1 MNLLDQT
8 NATDENYSLDPINC
22 ISKAL
27 VELHLKSVIDF
38 SEYEYIKLEEN
49 ETQWNEI
56 ILKIL
61 LCTISII
68 FALFGNIITI
78 YNMVIK
84 PNINKKSSVRYHYY
98 LPNNELIKM
107 ETNSNEGR
115 PSDNITRKRLN
126 TKEKNNDLNGKETKV
141 ILAKI
146 SKPARKKS
154 VNYFIL
160 NICFCDLIIVVF
172 CSWIHLVNSVS
183 ENWMMGAFFCRFNTF
198 VQGKT
203 IYIYFK

>member
-8 NATDENYSLDPINC
+8 NATDENHSLDPINC

-126 TKEKNNDLNGKETKV
+126 TKEKFCILLTPKKIMNLDIKSKKV
-141 ILAKI
+141 ILKKLG
-146 SKPARKKS
+146 SRKK
-154 VNYFIL
+154 I
-160 NICFCDLIIVVF
+160 DIIF
-172 CSWIHLVNSVS
+172 L
-183 ENWMMGAFFCRFNTF
+183 
-198 VQGKT
+198 
-203 IYIYFK
+203 